1 MSPIR
6 GLSDRGLS
14 FPEIGSI
21 RKGAKKGENRPG
33 ADLTYFRVEFDELE
47 VKAAEAFRAAYKDQ
61 PRAIRIILPFNEIE
75 RMWDPWLEAYTAGR
89 MIARSDGEFIT
100 YMLDD
105 ESNLIVH
112 NGMDK
117 SGDKVP
123 HPANGIAGKD
133 YKGNVVKF
141 KPTGRLKVMVP
152 ELARAAYLTV
162 MTTST
167 HDIMNISSQL
177 AAFKE
182 LNNGQLAGIPFIL
195 RRRPKSV
202 STPSENGQRVRR
214 VKSLISIEV
223 DPDWAKA
230 KFGQLNALAL
240 PSGFESQPAPQ
251 GDITEDVIEVDEDE
265 IIDNFVQEPEGAQES
280 PAVQMYRY
288 NDSPIIEAVKRI
300 TKFTTQEAAATTYEA
315 YKKKQIGQMLTIEE
329 AEAFAN
335 NLVNPQPA

>member
-1 MSPIR
+1 MPIK
-6 GLSDRGLS
+6 GLTDRGLA
-14 FPEIGSI
+14 FPEIGQI

-33 ADLTYFRVEFDELE
+33 TDLTYFRVEFDETE
-47 VKAAEAFRAAYKDQ
+47 VKAAADFKTAYKEQ
-61 PRAIRIILPFNEIE
+61 PRAIRIILPFNETE
-75 RMWDPWLEAYTAGR
+75 RMWDAWLEAYTAGR

-112 NGMDK
+112 NGLDNN
-117 SGDKVP
+117 GNRVP
-123 HPANGIAGKD
+123 HPSNGIAGKD
-133 YKGNVVKF
+133 YKGNAVKF
-141 KPTGRLKVMVP
+141 KPTGRLKVMIP

-195 RRRPKSV
+195 RRRPKSI
-202 STPSENGQRVRR
+202 STPSDNGQRVRR
-214 VKSLISIEV
+214 IKSLISIEV

-240 PSGFESQPAPQ
+240 PSGFENVSTPEAM
-251 GDITEDVIEVDEDE
+251 DDEIIEVDEDE
-265 IIDNFVQEPEGAQES
+265 LTEDFTQGPEVTEEPA
-280 PAVQMYRY
+280 
-288 NDSPIIEAVKRI
+288 IELIAPHGDWAVKFAANEWNKDSKHAAQDLWKKI
-300 TKFTTQEAAATTYEA
+300 TVDKPMD
-315 YKKKQIGQMLTIEE
+315 KKDFIQIVTG
-329 AEAFAN
+329 A
-335 NLVNPQPA
+335 PPA